1 MLTVLTACTR
11 FMKQLG
17 SSVDDAFGEDEKPAG
32 GGRRGS
38 KEKKCTPLKEKL
50 HKMWGGRVRAGDTWP
65 LQREAPCMHC
75 FPVSSGFLL
84 HVPPPYRPICMLQG
98 YMERLDVVMA
108 EEAGQQGAPSC
119 EDQPAEE
126 VFKPMFLSHPT
137 AAEEPAEAEGQADEA
152 IPPPRAHPQP
162 KASPSRRHPPA
173 AASSSRAA
181 AAEGSA
187 PKTSKQQP
195 RPAPAAAASGKAPKA
210 SSRPAAVTAAPA
222 AVSSKAEVAS
232 EKPGSKPP
240 SRAKAVGVQPRPATG
255 IAASTPASSS
265 RLLGKGF
272 PPAAG
277 ASPMEIDD
285 EGPAA
290 STAERTVKASSALLP
305 VGAVVWD
312 RKRAEEEGQ
321 LPGKRAAVSL
331 PMAVLPCPAPRST
344 SLAGKPVKK
353 APATVNGTG
362 RVGGA
367 DTPASS
373 LPGQGAAQTS
383 PSPQATKRPREAA
396 MAGGSGGSAQYSAEE
411 SRAKVAKLQQQ
422 CDGRAAEIAVLKG
435 EKKELEVSALMCG
448 TAITAISVMLG
459 PDCEL

>member
-1 MLTVLTACTR
+1 
-11 FMKQLG
+11 
-17 SSVDDAFGEDEKPAG
+17 
-32 GGRRGS
+32 
-38 KEKKCTPLKEKL
+38 
-50 HKMWGGRVRAGDTWP
+50 
-65 LQREAPCMHC
+65 
-75 FPVSSGFLL
+75 
-84 HVPPPYRPICMLQG
+84 
-98 YMERLDVVMA
+98 MERLDVVMA

-126 VFKPMFLSHPT
+126 VFKPMFLSHP
-137 AAEEPAEAEGQADEA
+137 AAAAEPAEAEDQADDA
-152 IPPPRAHPQP
+152 VPPPQVHPQP
-162 KASPSRRHPPA
+162 KASPSRRHPPPA
-173 AASSSRAA
+173 AASTSRAVS
-181 AAEGSA
+181 AEGSA

-195 RPAPAAAASGKAPKA
+195 KPAPAAAASGKAPKA

-331 PMAVLPCPAPRST
+331 PVAVLPCPAPRST

-353 APATVNGTG
+353 APATVNSTG

-435 EKKELEVSALMCG
+435 EKKEMEVSALMRYSQNCNICNARSG
-448 TAITAISVMLG
+448 L
-459 PDCEL
+459 

>member
-1 MLTVLTACTR
+1 
-11 FMKQLG
+11 
-17 SSVDDAFGEDEKPAG
+17 
-32 GGRRGS
+32 
-38 KEKKCTPLKEKL
+38 
-50 HKMWGGRVRAGDTWP
+50 
-65 LQREAPCMHC
+65 
-75 FPVSSGFLL
+75 
-84 HVPPPYRPICMLQG
+84 
-98 YMERLDVVMA
+98 MERLDVVMA

-126 VFKPMFLSHPT
+126 VFKPMFLSHP
-137 AAEEPAEAEGQADEA
+137 AAAAEPAEAEDQADDA
-152 IPPPRAHPQP
+152 IPPPQVHPQP
-162 KASPSRRHPPA
+162 KASPSRRHPPP
-173 AASSSRAA
+173 AASSSRAVS
-181 AAEGSA
+181 AEGSV

-195 RPAPAAAASGKAPKA
+195 KPAPAAAASDKAPKA

-255 IAASTPASSS
+255 TAASTPALPSSSS
-265 RLLGKGF
+265 RLLGKGG
-272 PPAAG
+272 PSASAAG
-277 ASPMEIDD
+277 ASPMDIDD

-305 VGAVVWD
+305 VGAVMWD
-312 RKRAEEEGQ
+312 RKRAEEECQ
-321 LPGKRAAVSL
+321 LPGKRGTVSL
-331 PMAVLPCPAPRST
+331 PVAILPCPAPRSA
-344 SLAGKPVKK
+344 SLALKPAKK
-353 APATVNGTG
+353 APATVNNTD

-373 LPGQGAAQTS
+373 LPGQGTAQTS

-435 EKKELEVSALMCG
+435 EKKEMEVSALMRYSQNCNICNARSG
-448 TAITAISVMLG
+448 L
-459 PDCEL
+459 